1 MGLVRSMVPL
11 SIRTKYRY
19 LRARVLSLG
28 LHGGGNHVLTPEERT
43 ASACISVVV
52 AIHDAPEV
60 TDRCLRSLER
70 NGGDAEVILIDDGS
84 RLDRTRELI
93 DQAIARNGW
102 TVSRQ
107 ATARGHSRSC
117 ELGANMAH
125 REYICFL
132 NSDTVVTPFSWAGM
146 VKALQADPRVGVVG
160 PSTSRTSTL
169 QTIRRAEVCRFYWTD
184 GQIDEFAFRHTTRN
198 HEAAPVEME
207 YVGGFAFMVTRSAWT
222 ESGGFDPNLTN
233 YGNEVDLCRRLK
245 GRGYRILWTRSS
257 YIHHFEE
264 SSFLQHFTTEELH
277 HQRVM
282 ATHYI
287 DSKQNKL

>member
-1 MGLVRSMVPL
+1 MSLVRSMVPL
-11 SIRTKYRY
+11 SIREKYRY

-28 LHGGGNHVLTPEERT
+28 LHGGGNHVLTPEERR
-43 ASACISVVV
+43 ASARISVVV

-84 RLDRTRELI
+84 KLDRTREVI

-102 TVSRQ
+102 TVSRH

-146 VKALQADPRVGVVG
+146 VNALQADPRVGVVG
-160 PSTSRTSTL
+160 PSTSISQVL
-169 QTIRRAEVCRFYWTD
+169 FQK
-184 GQIDEFAFRHTTRN
+184 
-198 HEAAPVEME
+198 
-207 YVGGFAFMVTRSAWT
+207 
-222 ESGGFDPNLTN
+222 LN
-233 YGNEVDLCRRLK
+233 YQVFN
-245 GRGYRILWTRSS
+245 
-257 YIHHFEE
+257 
-264 SSFLQHFTTEELH
+264 
-277 HQRVM
+277 
-282 ATHYI
+282 
-287 DSKQNKL
+287 